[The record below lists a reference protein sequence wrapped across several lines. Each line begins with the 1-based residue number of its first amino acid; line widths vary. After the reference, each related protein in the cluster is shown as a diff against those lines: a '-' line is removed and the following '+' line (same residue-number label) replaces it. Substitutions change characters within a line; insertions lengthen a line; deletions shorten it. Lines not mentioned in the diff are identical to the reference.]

1 MKFWFGKKETEA
13 NAVPEKAEAATVF
26 SKSAES
32 AGGAQPV
39 TPDAPSPAPADTTPS
54 TASVSPSV
62 APSTAPAASTPA
74 PSVPIRPQKGQKA
87 LYYQMMNALYDATL
101 ILDDNGHVVDC
112 NERTTS
118 IFGHSREELWDA
130 AVTTLIPGINS
141 QIFAKMKD
149 GLHGNRRVLINAR
162 CHRKDGTTFPG
173 EVGAGLMDLT
183 GENVVLT
190 IRNIEKRAPVRA
202 IIRPAAS

>member
-1 MKFWFGKKETEA
+1 MKLWFGKKEEEA
-13 NAVPEKAEAATVF
+13 ASVPEKASAAAVF
-26 SKSAES
+26 TNNAES
-32 AGGAQPV
+32 ANIAPPQAAAAE
-39 TPDAPSPAPADTTPS
+39 APSAAPKMPSAPQVQPAPA
-54 TASVSPSV
+54 TA
-62 APSTAPAASTPA
+62 TA

-87 LYYQMMNALYDATL
+87 LYYQMMNALYDAVL
-101 ILDDNGHVVDC
+101 ILDDNGHIVDC
-112 NERTTS
+112 NERIS
-118 IFGHSREELWDA
+118 SVFGHSREELWDE
-130 AVTTLIPGINS
+130 AVTALVPGINA

-183 GENVVLT
+183 GENLVLT

-202 IIRPAAS
+202 IIRPAS

>member
-1 MKFWFGKKETEA
+1 MKFWFGKKETETD
-13 NAVPEKAEAATVF
+13 AVPEKAEVAAVF
-26 SKSAES
+26 PASAES
-32 AGGAQPV
+32 TGEAQPAL
-39 TPDAPSPAPADTTPS
+39 PETTS
-54 TASVSPSV
+54 MATASAAASPSM
-62 APSTAPAASTPA
+62 APAAA
-74 PSVPIRPQKGQKA
+74 PSASAPASVPAVPVRPQKGQKA

-101 ILDDNGHVVDC
+101 ILDDNGHIVDC
-112 NERTTS
+112 NERTSS

-130 AVTTLIPGINS
+130 AVTMLIPGINA
-141 QIFAKMKD
+141 QIFSKMKE

-183 GENVVLT
+183 GENLVLT
-190 IRNIEKRAPVRA
+190 VRNIEKRAPVRA